1 MNRPFSKVICWL
13 AIEVLL
19 VTSMSWAQAQNAQPA
34 GQADSQAQTQPDQ
47 PDQPDRRDTEDGWF
61 APSKP
66 TVAKP
71 ALPDE
76 IKSAIVIPIRE
87 MIQEKTFDA
96 IRRKVIQA
104 RSQSAELIIFD
115 MDTWGGMVVP
125 ALDISR
131 LIKAELGDIYTVCYV
146 RTRAVSA
153 GALIALSCDEIIMSP
168 VGKIG
173 DAAPIIMGGKLEGVE
188 REKGESPLRT
198 EFAESAVRNGYSVPL
213 AESMVTIGR
222 EVWLVRNK
230 QTRQLKLTRPA
241 DMVVTVAPS
250 RDDESILNPDA
261 EWERVRIVVAEGELL
276 TLHPAQAVEYGL
288 SEHIIAPTATDPFA
302 GLAEHFNI
310 TTSPVILTDSWS
322 EQMVGFLTS
331 PAVTGALL
339 MAAIFF
345 AYIEINSP
353 GLGVPG
359 GLAVL
364 CFAVLVGSRFLIGLA
379 NWWEVAILAVG
390 IGLIFTEVF
399 VIPGFGVTGIAGIM
413 CVIIA
418 LMAMI
423 LPNAPDELP
432 LPVTD
437 LDWQLLSK
445 GVFALAV
452 GFVASLVAILAV
464 SSHLRKIPIASK
476 LVLASSEAAT
486 EAPAAE
492 TDPIQ
497 RIQIGQVGTVAST
510 CRPVGKI
517 LFGDIL
523 IDAISEGEMIDTG
536 QQARVLRHDGNRL
549 IIEKVS

>member
-1 MNRPFSKVICWL
+1 MNKLLPKVLCWL
-13 AIEVLL
+13 VIEVLL
-19 VTSMSWAQAQNAQPA
+19 VTSIAWAQETTTQPA
-34 GQADSQAQTQPDQ
+34 TQPDTAAQTQPAQ
-47 PDQPDRRDTEDGWF
+47 PAQPGQRQTDDGWF
-61 APSKP
+61 APAAP
-66 TVAKP
+66 AVAKP

-76 IKSAIVIPIRE
+76 VTSAIVIPIRE
-87 MIQEKTFDA
+87 MIQKKTFNA

-104 RSQSAELIIFD
+104 RGQAVELIIFD
-115 MDTWGGMVVP
+115 MDTWGGEVGA
-125 ALDISR
+125 ALDIAR
-131 LIKAELGDIYTVCYV
+131 LIKSELGDIYTVCYV

-168 VGKIG
+168 VGKLG
-173 DAAPIIMGGKLEGVE
+173 DSAPISMGGPLEGVE
-188 REKGESPLRT
+188 REKIETVLRT
-198 EFAESAVRNGYSVPL
+198 EFAESANLNGYSVAL
-213 AESMVTIGR
+213 AESMVSYDL

-230 QTRQLKLTRPA
+230 QTRQLKLTTPD
-241 DMVVTVAPS
+241 DMAVTVSPTKG
-250 RDDESILNPDA
+250 DEKILNPYSK
-261 EWERVRIVVAEGELL
+261 WERVRVVVAEGKLL

-288 SEHIIAPTATDPFA
+288 SAHIIAPPTTDPYA
-302 GLAEHFNI
+302 GVADHYNI
-310 TTSPVILTDSWS
+310 TIGPVVLTDTWS

-331 PAVTGALL
+331 PLVTSALF
-339 MAAIFF
+339 MGAIFF
-345 AYIEINSP
+345 AYIEINTP
-353 GLGVPG
+353 GLGIPG
-359 GLAVL
+359 GLAIA

-379 NWWEVAILAVG
+379 NWWEVAMLAVG

-399 VIPGFGVTGIAGIM
+399 VIPGFGVTGITGLM

-423 LPNAPDELP
+423 LPNAPDKLP

-464 SSHLRKIPIASK
+464 SSHLRKIPIANK
-476 LVLASSEAAT
+476 LVLAGATAAA

-497 RIQIGQVGTVAST
+497 RIQIGQVGTVEST

-517 LFGDIL
+517 RFGDIL
-523 IDAISEGEMIDTG
+523 IDAISEGEMIEAG

-549 IIEKVS
+549 IIEKMS